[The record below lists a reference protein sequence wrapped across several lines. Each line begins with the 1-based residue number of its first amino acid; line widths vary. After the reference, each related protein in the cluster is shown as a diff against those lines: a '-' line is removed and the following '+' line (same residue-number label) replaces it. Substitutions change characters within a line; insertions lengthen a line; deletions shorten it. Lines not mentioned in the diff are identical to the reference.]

1 MFRGKSGLP
10 FNMAKRKFA
19 MVYRK
24 FVTSLLASNSSY
36 ETHLAASLKTGVW
49 KVLMAN
55 CSWQYLLYEVF
66 EYFDVSKLSQTSY

>member
-1 MFRGKSGLP
+1 MLRGKSALP

-24 FVTSLLASNSSY
+24 FLTSLLASNSSY

-55 CSWQYLLYEVF
+55 CSCQYLLYEVLN
-66 EYFDVSKLSQTSY
+66 YFYISKLSQTSP